1 MVSSASVFSTAKW
14 LEAQSLLFKA
24 VAVLFG
30 SLILTAGSYITVP
43 MVPVPITMQTFAIT
57 VVGAVYGWRL
67 GGLTVLFWLMQGAL
81 GLPVFAPGAVGG
93 IARFFGPTGG
103 YLFSFPICAMLTG
116 WMVEH
121 GFSGR
126 SFVKGFLAMLAGNIL
141 CLIIGGAWLAV
152 MMGFAKGMALGVT
165 AFIAGAFTK
174 SVLGAAVLLGISGY
188 EPEAQLRS
196 IRDKKCRTASG
207 IASQIQIRTGNRP
220 DFFFSDGQALKAAFS
235 AFSISAFG
243 AL

>member
-57 VVGAVYGWRL
+57 VVGAVYGWR
-67 GGLTVLFWLMQGAL
+67 
-81 GLPVFAPGAVGG
+81 VGG

-174 SVLGAAVLLGISGY
+174 SVLGAAVLLGISAGTS
-188 EPEAQLRS
+188 R
-196 IRDKKCRTASG
+196 KH
-207 IASQIQIRTGNRP
+207 N
-220 DFFFSDGQALKAAFS
+220 
-235 AFSISAFG
+235 
-243 AL
+243 

>member
-93 IARFFGPTGG
+93 YGMHVSPYEKGNIFNRDPLRVKKLLLHKGEINKLVGKIA
-103 YLFSFPICAMLTG
+103 
-116 WMVEH
+116 E
-121 GFSGR
+121 
-126 SFVKGFLAMLAGNIL
+126 KGFTLVPLKVYFKGSL
-141 CLIIGGAWLAV
+141 VKVEIGL
-152 MMGFAKGMALGVT
+152 AKGKKLYDKRAD
-165 AFIAGAFTK
+165 IAK
-174 SVLGAAVLLGISGY
+174 KDMRR
-188 EPEAQLRS
+188 EAEKEFKVRNL
-196 IRDKKCRTASG
+196 
-207 IASQIQIRTGNRP
+207 
-220 DFFFSDGQALKAAFS
+220 
-235 AFSISAFG
+235 
-243 AL
+243 

>member
-81 GLPVFAPGAVGG
+81 GLPVFAP
-93 IARFFGPTGG
+93 RYRP
-103 YLFSFPICAMLTG
+103 
-116 WMVEH
+116 
-121 GFSGR
+121 
-126 SFVKGFLAMLAGNIL
+126 
-141 CLIIGGAWLAV
+141 
-152 MMGFAKGMALGVT
+152 
-165 AFIAGAFTK
+165 
-174 SVLGAAVLLGISGY
+174 LL
-188 EPEAQLRS
+188 
-196 IRDKKCRTASG
+196 
-207 IASQIQIRTGNRP
+207 RP
-220 DFFFSDGQALKAAFS
+220 DWRLPLLLPDLRHAHRLDG
-235 AFSISAFG
+235 
-243 AL
+243 

>member
-126 SFVKGFLAMLAGNIL
+126 SFVKGFIAMLAGNIL

-165 AFIAGAFTK
+165 PFIAGAFTK
-174 SVLGAAVLLGISGY
+174 SRAWRGCPPWYLCRY

-196 IRDKKCRTASG
+196 CWEEKCRNCFHTVRHFPLRQRSGRETA
-207 IASQIQIRTGNRP
+207 R
-220 DFFFSDGQALKAAFS
+220 
-235 AFSISAFG
+235 ISFC
-243 AL
+243 LQVRR

>member
-93 IARFFGPTGG
+93 IARFFGPTAAT
-103 YLFSFPICAMLTG
+103 SSPSRSAPCSPAG
-116 WMVEH
+116 WLSTV
-121 GFSGR
+121 S
-126 SFVKGFLAMLAGNIL
+126 AA
-141 CLIIGGAWLAV
+141 A
-152 MMGFAKGMALGVT
+152 AL
-165 AFIAGAFTK
+165 
-174 SVLGAAVLLGISGY
+174 
-188 EPEAQLRS
+188 
-196 IRDKKCRTASG
+196 
-207 IASQIQIRTGNRP
+207 
-220 DFFFSDGQALKAAFS
+220 
-235 AFSISAFG
+235 
-243 AL
+243 

>member
-67 GGLTVLFWLMQGAL
+67 GGLTVLFWLMQGAH

-174 SVLGAAVLLGISGY
+174 SVLGAAVLLGISAGTS
-188 EPEAQLRS
+188 R
-196 IRDKKCRTASG
+196 KH
-207 IASQIQIRTGNRP
+207 N
-220 DFFFSDGQALKAAFS
+220 
-235 AFSISAFG
+235 
-243 AL
+243 